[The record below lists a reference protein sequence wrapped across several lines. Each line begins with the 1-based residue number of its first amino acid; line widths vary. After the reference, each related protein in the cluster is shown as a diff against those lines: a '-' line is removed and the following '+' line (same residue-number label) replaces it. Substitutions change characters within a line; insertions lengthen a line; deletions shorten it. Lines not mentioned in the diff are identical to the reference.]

1 MLYMIY
7 HKHSAEMCPGGN
19 VRPDKEFIMK
29 LSKQIEE
36 SGVNFVEGYVDAPGH
51 EFYFILETDDN
62 AKLNTAI
69 EQLRLVG
76 DTNKIVPIMKFSDAI
91 AWTKKMGLQK

>member
-19 VRPDKEFIMK
+19 VRPDKEFITK
-29 LSKQIEE
+29 LNNQIEE
-36 SGVNFVEGYVDAPGH
+36 SGVNFVEGYVDGPGH

-62 AKLNTAI
+62 KKLNMAI

-76 DTNKIVPIMKFSDAI
+76 DTNKIVPIMKFSDA
-91 AWTKKMGLQK
+91 AEWAKKMGIQK

>member
-7 HKHSAEMCPGGN
+7 HKHSAEMCPGGS
-19 VRPDKEFIMK
+19 VRPDKEFVSK

-36 SGVNFVEGYVDAPGH
+36 SGVNFVEGYVDGPGH
-51 EFYFILETDDN
+51 EFYFIIEADDI
-62 AKLNTAI
+62 AKLNMAI

-76 DTNKIVPIMKFSDAI
+76 DINKITPVMKFTDTI
-91 AWTKKMGLQK
+91 AWAKKMGIQE